1 MVAETPQWNTLE
13 QMKQADCACPWVSRE
28 QAHNRLLDTEAQ
40 TLERRCDGHKDVQG
54 THGKKTI
61 NTQVVDELS
70 HPDEVDK
77 GAVRMAPLKT
87 AKERE
92 HAGEAKMEWSGRMRK
107 AKKEWLQRQEQLK
120 GPNAAGRQRW
130 EDDCETWQ
138 HGSH

>member
-1 MVAETPQWNTLE
+1 MAIRMSKVL
-13 QMKQADCACPWVSRE
+13 M
-28 QAHNRLLDTEAQ
+28 
-40 TLERRCDGHKDVQG
+40 ERAV
-54 THGKKTI
+54 

-92 HAGEAKMEWSGRMRK
+92 HAWEAEKKWSGRMRK

-120 GPNAAGRQRW
+120 GPNAAGRQGW
-130 EDDCETWQ
+130 ENDC
-138 HGSH
+138 